1 MTKRPLDNLDLIK
14 KVLGADYVEHKIV
27 GLLLEEDY
35 EQEKSKVRLEVAL
48 DSPSGGGEKRYT
60 MEGEGVGLV
69 DALTNA
75 LTKRFAPEYQSLDS
89 IEFTGFS
96 VSAQFDTKKQRSG
109 SDAVG
114 NVSLEVRS
122 SEGRQFTF
130 SDSSRSV
137 ATSAARAVLAAV
149 EYFVNAERA
158 YITLYRALQDAK
170 DRDRPDLVGRYT
182 RELSEVVKSTS
193 YTEVIEKIRK
203 ELGLDG

>member
-14 KVLGADYVEHKIV
+14 KVLGADYIEHKIV
-27 GLLLEEDY
+27 GLVLEEDY
-35 EQEKSKVRLEVAL
+35 EQEKSKVRLEVA
-48 DSPSGGGEKRYT
+48 DSDGEHRYA

-69 DALTNA
+69 DALTHA
-75 LTKRFAPEYQSLDS
+75 LTARFAPEYQSLES

-96 VSAQFDTKKQRSG
+96 VAAQFDTKKQRSG

-114 NVSLEVRS
+114 HVSLDVCN

-158 YITLYRALQDAK
+158 YITLYRALQDAQ

-193 YTEVIEKIRK
+193 YTEVIEKIRR
-203 ELGLDG
+203 ELE

>member
-1 MTKRPLDNLDLIK
+1 MSMTKRPLDNLDLIK
-14 KVLGADYVEHKIV
+14 KVLGADYVEHQIV
-27 GLLLEEDY
+27 GLILEEDY
-35 EQEKSKVRLEVAL
+35 EQHKSKVRLGLANS
-48 DSPSGGGEKRYT
+48 DGEKRYEI
-60 MEGEGVGLV
+60 EGEGVGLV
-69 DALTNA
+69 DALTHA
-75 LTKRFAPEYQSLDS
+75 LTTRFSPEYQSLKS

-96 VSAQFDTKKQRSG
+96 VGAQFDTKKDPTG
-109 SDAVG
+109 SDAIG
-114 NVSLEVRS
+114 NVSLEVRN

-158 YITLYRALQDAK
+158 YITLYRALKDAK

-203 ELGLDG
+203 ELE